1 MRILLTNDD
10 GLFTNGM
17 LHLEE
22 ELSQL
27 AETWCIAP
35 DRERSATSQ
44 ALTLRETLIVQ
55 QIAERKYT
63 VNGFPTDCVNVA
75 LFAGGFPFFDLV
87 VSGINHGVN
96 MGDDV
101 HYSGTVGAARHAAL
115 HGRKSV
121 AVSCPIREH
130 DGDFRAAARWVRE
143 WLAARASL
151 LQPRIVWNINYPA
164 VTNGRMPE
172 GRITF
177 QGKRSYHD
185 EYELIEDAPGRR
197 ILKLKE
203 TTMGN
208 EIEPGSDFDAFDAG
222 FVSLTPLST
231 STTAAVESPERYL
244 L

>member
-17 LHLEE
+17 LHLES
-22 ELSQL
+22 ELSQI
-27 AETWCIAP
+27 AETWCVAP

-55 QIAERKYT
+55 KVQERKFT

-75 LFAGGFPFFDLV
+75 LFAGGFPEFDLV

-115 HGRKSV
+115 HRKKSV

-130 DGDFRAAARWVRE
+130 NGDFRHVALWVRR
-143 WLAARASL
+143 WLELRASIL
-151 LQPRIVWNINYPA
+151 EPRIVWNVNYPEA
-164 VTNGRMPE
+164 NGSLPAA
-172 GRITF
+172 RITF

-185 EYELIEDAPGRR
+185 EYELLEDAPGRR
-197 ILKLKE
+197 VLKLKE
-203 TTMGN
+203 STMGS

-222 FVSLTPLST
+222 FVSLTPLTT
-231 STTAAVESPERYL
+231 STTASVRSPERFL
-244 L
+244 P